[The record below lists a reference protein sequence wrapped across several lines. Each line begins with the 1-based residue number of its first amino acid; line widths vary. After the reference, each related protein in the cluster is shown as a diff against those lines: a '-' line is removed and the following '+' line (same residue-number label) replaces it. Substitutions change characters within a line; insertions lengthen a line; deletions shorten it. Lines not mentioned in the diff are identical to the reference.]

1 MAGSSR
7 IKVDIYGILKEKIQ
21 FLEMKPGERIVE
33 AELSSQ
39 YGVSRTP
46 VREALKRLEEE
57 GFIDIYPQ
65 RGTYVSLIDM
75 KLVKEMAYM
84 RHILENEI
92 FMQLC
97 RSKVSVKR
105 KVEDKL
111 LMMEL
116 ALKNED
122 YKGYI
127 KHDASFH
134 RALFQCGGHE
144 KIWDTISGA
153 MAHYT
158 RVLTL
163 DMMMPNNLS
172 ESYKSHQKIADCI
185 ENGKIKELKEV
196 MEIHHDYYLTDTD
209 KKIMNNYP
217 EYFV

>member
-1 MAGSSR
+1 MARASR
-7 IKVDIYGILKEKIQ
+7 VKIDIYGILKEKIQ

-33 AELSSQ
+33 ADLSAL

-57 GFIDIYPQ
+57 GFVDIYPQ

-75 KLVKEMAYM
+75 NLVKEMAYM

-92 FMQLC
+92 FLQLC
-97 RSKVSVKR
+97 REKVSVER
-105 KVEDKL
+105 QVEDKL

-127 KHDASFH
+127 QQDSNFH
-134 RALFQCGGHE
+134 RALFACGGHE
-144 KIWDTISGA
+144 QIWDTISGF

-158 RVLTL
+158 RVLVL
-163 DMMMPNNLS
+163 DMMMPNSLS
-172 ESYKSHQKIADCI
+172 ESYQSHLKIADCI
-185 ENGKIKELKEV
+185 ENGKIDELKEV
-196 MEIHHDYYLTDTD
+196 MEIHHDHYITETDE
-209 KKIMNNYP
+209 KIMQQYP
-217 EYFV
+217 EYFA